1 MIKTRWKPDPKPEW
15 VTCVPSS
22 NHPNL
27 VPDFAK
33 RLAKKMGLPFI
44 QCINKIKK
52 TEYQKM
58 MQNSYQQAHNLDGA
72 FSVEIRE
79 IRKAPVLLVDYIVD
93 SRWTMT
99 VI

>member
-1 MIKTRWKPDPKPEW
+1 
-15 VTCVPSS
+15 
-22 NHPNL
+22 
-27 VPDFAK
+27 
-33 RLAKKMGLPFI
+33 MGLPFI

-79 IRKAPVLLVDYIVD
+79 IRKAPVLLVDDIVD

-99 VI
+99 VIGALLRENGSGVVFPFALSMASIQ